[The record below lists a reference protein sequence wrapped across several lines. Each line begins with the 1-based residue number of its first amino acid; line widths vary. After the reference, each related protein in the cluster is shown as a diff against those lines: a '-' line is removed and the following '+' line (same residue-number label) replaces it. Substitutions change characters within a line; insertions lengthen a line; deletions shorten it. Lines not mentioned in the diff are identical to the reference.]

1 MLIKYDTLM
10 QESVN
15 MLKCKT
21 VLKHGQKEH
30 CIVEKIWCFPDMEEA
45 ESSFVYFKP
54 KVGPCVKV
62 CLTGKGAVYR

>member
-1 MLIKYDTLM
+1 M

-21 VLKHGQKEH
+21 VSMVKKSIVLQKMFGA
-30 CIVEKIWCFPDMEEA
+30 FPDMEEA

>member
-1 MLIKYDTLM
+1 M

-21 VLKHGQKEH
+21 VFKHGQKEH

-54 KVGPCVKV
+54 KFALRSV
-62 CLTGKGAVYR
+62 